1 MSVHGNYYLH
11 FYEIPLRSSIFSESL
26 SSVDDND
33 RDEDLQKDKY
43 KDIDTHTKTNTKCF
57 QDPTY
62 AIFFKSRGFKDLK
75 YYIGSLLVM
84 TKTKSKTKTKTV
96 STTKTK

>member
-1 MSVHGNYYLH
+1 MSSG
-11 FYEIPLRSSIFSESL
+11 
-26 SSVDDND
+26 DDND

-43 KDIDTHTKTNTKCF
+43 KDIDTHTKINTKCF

-84 TKTKSKTKTKTV
+84 TKTKSKTKTKIK
-96 STTKTK
+96 SKTKTKCFQDPMNAIFY